1 MSRDVHGYS
10 LLELL
15 LVLGVVT
22 TLAGIAI
29 PHVVTAVDDQRAV
42 GAARY
47 VSTRLQ
53 RVRMEA
59 IMRSADV
66 AMQFTSDQR
75 GFAYAIFVDG
85 NHNGVLTR
93 DIQRGID
100 VRLGAVERLSD
111 NFPGVEFATF
121 AGLPPVDPGSA
132 PPGAD
137 PIRLGSSN
145 LATFTALGTATPGSL
160 YIRGRRTQYVV
171 RIFGDTARTRVL
183 RFDARANTWRPL

>member
-1 MSRDVHGYS
+1 MRRDVHGYS

-15 LVLGVVT
+15 LVLGMIT
-22 TLAGIAI
+22 TLTGIAM
-29 PHVVTAVDDQRAV
+29 PHLATAVDDQRVA

-66 AMQFTSDQR
+66 AMQFAPDER
-75 GFAYAIFVDG
+75 GFAYAMFVDG

-93 DIQRGID
+93 DIQRGVD
-100 VRLGAVERLSD
+100 VRIGSIERLSD

>member
-1 MSRDVHGYS
+1 VRRDVPGYS
-10 LLELL
+10 LLEVMF
-15 LVLGVVT
+15 VLAIAG
-22 TLAGIAI
+22 TLAAMTI
-29 PHVVTAVDDQRAV
+29 PHVATAVDEQRTV

-66 AMQFTSDQR
+66 AMQFASDVR
-75 GFAYAIFVDG
+75 GYLFVAYVDG
-85 NHNGVLTR
+85 NQNGVLTR
-93 DIQRGID
+93 DIQHGVD

-111 NFPGVEFATF
+111 NFPGVEFGAF
-121 AGLPPVDPGSA
+121 AGLPAVDPGST

-145 LATFTALGTATPGSL
+145 LATFTAVGTATPGSL
-160 YIRGRRTQYVV
+160 YIRGRRTQYVI

-183 RFDARANTWRPL
+183 RFDAATNKWRPL